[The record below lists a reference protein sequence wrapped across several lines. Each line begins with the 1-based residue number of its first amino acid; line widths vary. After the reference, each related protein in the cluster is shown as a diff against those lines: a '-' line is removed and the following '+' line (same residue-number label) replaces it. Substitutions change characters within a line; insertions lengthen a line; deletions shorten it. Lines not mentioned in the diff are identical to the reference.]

1 MYEIIKRILDY
12 TGNYSNIS
20 NIVLNICSYVI
31 PLCLIILWDLVAI
44 FFKNLTNWRK

>member
-1 MYEIIKRILDY
+1 MYDIIKRILDY
-12 TGNYSNIS
+12 VGNYGNETGTI
-20 NIVLNICSYVI
+20 LNICSYVI